1 MNWQKTSGY
10 NRRSKVE
17 AAIGRYKRVIGDAMC
32 SREDARRLC
41 EVKIA
46 VKVLNQTSPT
56 DGVGDAK
63 LLKSLE
69 CSIKG
74 RHYRGWRSRGFSAAP
89 GRDFRRRLSGKLELQ
104 LSKQEQLILFRLSI
118 TGQDDHP
125 IVRRG
130 QFDIDHLHAGEFF
143 EHDSGVNP
151 GASTFSRCF
160 SVTSRQ

>member
-1 MNWQKTSGY
+1 MPRSGE
-10 NRRSKVE
+10 K
-17 AAIGRYKRVIGDAMC
+17 
-32 SREDARRLC
+32 L
-41 EVKIA
+41 
-46 VKVLNQTSPT
+46 LNQTSPT